1 MGSVPMVA
9 AIHDMSGF
17 GRCSLTVALP
27 LLSAMGMQVCPLPT
41 AILSNH
47 TGYSGCFFEDFT
59 EQMEEYIQHWKD
71 LRLSFDGIYT
81 GFLGN
86 AMQVKKIIRFI
97 QYFHR
102 PGAVVLVDPAMAD
115 NGRLYS
121 TCDDALCAEMRRLV
135 SMGTVTTPNL
145 TEACLLAGEDYPA
158 LIQKSGEEFWQ
169 GIWKLGEE
177 LADMGPSQVI
187 ITGVKCGDGSI
198 ANAVIDR
205 RRGEHFVVSTPMVE
219 QCYAGTGD
227 VFSSVLCGWLMRG
240 EPLDSAVENTARFVR
255 QVTEYSYQNDMP
267 PMDGIA
273 FEPFMGQLGKGCDD
287 ICKNG

>member
-1 MGSVPMVA
+1 MKMGRLPMVA
-9 AIHDMSGF
+9 AIHDISGF

-27 LLSAMGMQVCPLPT
+27 VLSAMGIQVCPLPT

-59 EQMEEYIQHWKD
+59 EQMDEYIHYWKE
-71 LRLSFDGIYT
+71 LHLSFDGIYT

-102 PGAVVLVDPAMAD
+102 PGALVLVDPAMAD
-115 NGRLYS
+115 NGQLYS

-145 TEACLLAGEDYPA
+145 TEACLLAQQDYTA
-158 LIQKSGEEFWQ
+158 LLAKSGEDFWQ
-169 GIWKLGEE
+169 SIWKLGDE

-187 ITGVKCGDGSI
+187 ITGVNCGNGTI

-205 RRGEHFVVSTPMVE
+205 RIGEHFLVSTPMVE

-227 VFSSVLCGWLMRG
+227 VFSAVLCGRLMQG
-240 EPLDSAVENTARFVR
+240 EVLCTAVESSARFVR
-255 QVTEYSYQNDMP
+255 QVTEFSYENGLP

-273 FEPFMGQLGKGCDD
+273 FEPFMGQLGKGCD
-287 ICKNG
+287 I